1 MSTASA
7 TSEPSFVIVGR
18 MHASSAELAR
28 LLNPRPT
35 AIEAGRFMLV
45 GSLEREA
52 STLENVCMIRLG
64 LELIEVLPLGEIET
78 AGLIEASVVSLAKG
92 VRFAVGRLWVADD
105 APRFSAADLEDPVD
119 ESTVVEPV
127 SGARFTGEILEISAT
142 ALYQRVAGVLVTH
155 LREHFVDDLDLEVDE
170 TYVISYDDEG
180 GHAQLVDSA
189 AAASRS
195 SSVAPRPPAPR
206 ATRTLTLGAL

>member
-7 TSEPSFVIVGR
+7 TLEPSFVIVGR

-105 APRFSAADLEDPVD
+105 APRFSTADLEDPVD